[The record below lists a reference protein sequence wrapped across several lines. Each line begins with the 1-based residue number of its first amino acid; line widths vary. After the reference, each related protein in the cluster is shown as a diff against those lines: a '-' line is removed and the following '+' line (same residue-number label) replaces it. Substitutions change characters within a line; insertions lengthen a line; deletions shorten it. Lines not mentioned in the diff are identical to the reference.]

1 MNSRAACIGDVVVEV
16 GGLVI
21 VSAGAGLVFVEVVV
35 IKGLVRSCITLEGAT
50 KSWWDMLTWG
60 RVGKFWMMLAV
71 DGKLRG

>member
-1 MNSRAACIGDVVVEV
+1 MKSRAACIGDVTVEV
-16 GGLVI
+16 GALVI
-21 VSAGAGLVFVEVVV
+21 VSPGAGLVVVDAVV
-35 IKGLVRSCITLEGAT
+35 IKRLVRSCITLQGET